1 MASKRRRHRNR
12 PALGEVRVVLDGY
25 AALAGSASAHTT
37 SANAHNA
44 TCAFEGASV
53 QSGTRSDFR

>member
-25 AALAGSASAHTT
+25 AALAGSASAH
-37 SANAHNA
+37 NA